1 MDIKNVE
8 GNQHFSALVTVP
20 VAYPRHPPIFSLQC
34 LKTGA
39 SSKKEH
45 KAPANLSHLMSIDDF
60 DRVDDLRNKVASEG
74 PVLAQFF
81 RSGEPVKPILDSIE
95 EELHVHFGEYCQ

>member
-1 MDIKNVE
+1 
-8 GNQHFSALVTVP
+8 
-20 VAYPRHPPIFSLQC
+20 
-34 LKTGA
+34 
-39 SSKKEH
+39 
-45 KAPANLSHLMSIDDF
+45 MSIDDF
-60 DRVDDLRNKVASEG
+60 DRVEDLRNKVASEG